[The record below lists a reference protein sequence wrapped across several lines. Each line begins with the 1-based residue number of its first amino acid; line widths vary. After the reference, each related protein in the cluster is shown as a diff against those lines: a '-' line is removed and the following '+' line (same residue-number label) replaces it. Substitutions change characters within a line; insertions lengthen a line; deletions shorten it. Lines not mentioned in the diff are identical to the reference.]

1 MHGTQP
7 GIGVLAQLPALH
19 ASVVHALPSSQ
30 SAGVVQGGQP
40 GSGVC
45 VQPSVASQASVVHG
59 LPSSQLGGVPGWQPA
74 APPHVSAPLQKT
86 PSSQSAS
93 PPSSTWPSQLL
104 SIPSHTSGVP
114 ATGRTAEALAAT
126 ALVAEAVTTVVP
138 PVQASAAVPLTR
150 TVSVAPMGSA
160 GTRTL
165 GGSAV
170 TTVGVTLV
178 SSAEAVTW
186 GLETKGGT
194 PAAVTTTPL
203 AASHPPFS
211 TVNV

>member
-1 MHGTQP
+1 M
-7 GIGVLAQLPALH
+7 
-19 ASVVHALPSSQ
+19 VHALPSLQ

-74 APPHVSAPLQKT
+74 APPHASTPLQKT

-126 ALVAEAVTTVVP
+126 ALVAEAVTTVVS

-160 GTRTL
+160 GTRTV

-170 TTVGVTLV
+170 TTVGVTLG
-178 SSAEAVTW
+178 SSAEAVTSGLNPLPGPRRVRQLAAW
-186 GLETKGGT
+186 RPSGLEEG
-194 PAAVTTTPL
+194 
-203 AASHPPFS
+203 PPWR
-211 TVNV
+211 